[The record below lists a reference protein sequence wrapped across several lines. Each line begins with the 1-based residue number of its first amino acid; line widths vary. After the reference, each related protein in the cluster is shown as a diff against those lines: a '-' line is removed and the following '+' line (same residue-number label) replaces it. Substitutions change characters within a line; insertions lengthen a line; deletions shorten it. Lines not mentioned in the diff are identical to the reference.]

1 MFLLDDVRFLRKA
14 LRVNSYFKVNM
25 YGVMCMFR
33 IDYFLRVSSAMP
45 KLIMVNVSLI
55 LNLVNSVALW

>member
-33 IDYFLRVSSAMP
+33 IIDYFFKGIFGYA
-45 KLIMVNVSLI
+45 
-55 LNLVNSVALW
+55 